1 MKPMAK
7 RTVELAAIAAALL
20 AGACSKV
27 PGGVIPP
34 DRMAELLADFHTG
47 EAVVDMNRTE
57 FYNDSLRQLY
67 KQSVYAR
74 HGVTPE
80 EVDSSFSWYG
90 RHMAEYMEVYD
101 KTIEILDHRLIETGN
116 RIAAEAALSIAGD
129 SVDVWPNARFIT
141 FSSTMPSRIAA
152 FSFSNDENWE
162 RGDSYTWRAKFFNN
176 TENLCFTM
184 VTEYTDGT
192 VEIATRNFSADG
204 WNELVFN
211 TDSTLT
217 ANRIYGFIEGLSRPG
232 TMLRTDSMEMIRK
245 RVDHNTPVSRYNV
258 RTYRRLADV
267 IDTPVASEKREQA
280 TDSIQS

>member
-1 MKPMAK
+1 MMSRSRLKN
-7 RTVELAAIAAALL
+7 ELGAIALGLL
-20 AGACSKV
+20 VCACSKV

-34 DRMAELLADFHTG
+34 DRMAELLADFHIG
-47 EAVVDMNRTE
+47 EAVVDMNRGE

-80 EVDSSFSWYG
+80 EVDSSFAWYG
-90 RHMAEYMEVYD
+90 RHMSEYMEVYD

-141 FSSTMPSRIAA
+141 FNELMPSRMAT

-176 TENLCFTM
+176 TENLCFTI
-184 VTEYTDGT
+184 VAEYTDGT
-192 VEIATRNFSADG
+192 VEIATKNFSADG
-204 WNELVFN
+204 WNEIVFN
-211 TDSTLT
+211 TDSILT
-217 ANRIYGFIEGLSRPG
+217 ANRIFGFIDGVSRPG
-232 TMLRTDSMEMIRK
+232 TSLRTDSMEMIRK
-245 RVDHNTPVSRYNV
+245 RVNHDVAPNRYNI
-258 RTYRRLADV
+258 RTFKKLGEV
-267 IDTPVASEKREQA
+267 IDTPLPSEQKEA
-280 TDSIQS
+280 ETDSIAS

>member
-1 MKPMAK
+1 MMSRSRLKN
-7 RTVELAAIAAALL
+7 ELGAIALGLL
-20 AGACSKV
+20 VCACSKV

-34 DRMAELLADFHTG
+34 DRMAELLADFHIG
-47 EAVVDMNRTE
+47 EAVVDMNRGE

-80 EVDSSFSWYG
+80 EVDSSFAWYG
-90 RHMAEYMEVYD
+90 RHMSEYMEVYD

-141 FSSTMPSRIAA
+141 FNELMPSRMAT

-176 TENLCFTM
+176 TENLCFTI
-184 VTEYTDGT
+184 VAEYTDGT
-192 VEIATRNFSADG
+192 VEIATKNFSADG
-204 WNELVFN
+204 WNEIVFN

-217 ANRIYGFIEGLSRPG
+217 ANRIFGFIDGISRPG
-232 TMLRTDSMEMIRK
+232 TSLRTDSMEMIRK
-245 RVDHNTPVSRYNV
+245 RVNHDVAPNRYNT
-258 RTYRRLADV
+258 RTFKKLGEV
-267 IDTPVASEKREQA
+267 IDTPLPSEQKEA
-280 TDSIQS
+280 ETDSIAS

>member
-1 MKPMAK
+1 MMSRSRLKN
-7 RTVELAAIAAALL
+7 ELGAIALGLL
-20 AGACSKV
+20 VCACSKV

-34 DRMAELLADFHTG
+34 DRMAELLADFHIG
-47 EAVVDMNRTE
+47 EAVVDMNRGE

-74 HGVTPE
+74 HGVTSE
-80 EVDSSFSWYG
+80 EVDSSFAWYG
-90 RHMAEYMEVYD
+90 RHMSEYMEVYD

-141 FSSTMPSRIAA
+141 FNELMPSRMAT

-176 TENLCFTM
+176 TENLCFTI
-184 VTEYTDGT
+184 VAEYTDGT
-192 VEIATRNFSADG
+192 VEIATKNFSADG
-204 WNELVFN
+204 WNEIVFN

-217 ANRIYGFIEGLSRPG
+217 ANRIFGFIDGVSRPG
-232 TMLRTDSMEMIRK
+232 TSLRTDSMEMIRK
-245 RVDHNTPVSRYNV
+245 RVNHDVAPNRYNI
-258 RTYRRLADV
+258 RTFKKLGEV
-267 IDTPVASEKREQA
+267 IDTPLPSEQKEA
-280 TDSIQS
+280 ETDSIAS

>member
-1 MKPMAK
+1 MMSRSRLKN
-7 RTVELAAIAAALL
+7 ELGVIALGLL
-20 AGACSKV
+20 VCACSKV

-34 DRMAELLADFHTG
+34 DRMAELLADFHIG
-47 EAVVDMNRTE
+47 EAVVDMNRGE

-80 EVDSSFSWYG
+80 EVDSSFAWYG
-90 RHMAEYMEVYD
+90 RHMSEYMEVYD

-141 FSSTMPSRIAA
+141 FNELMPSRMAT

-176 TENLCFTM
+176 TENLCFTI
-184 VTEYTDGT
+184 VAEYTDGT
-192 VEIATRNFSADG
+192 VEIATKNFSADG
-204 WNELVFN
+204 WNEIVFN

-217 ANRIYGFIEGLSRPG
+217 ANRIFGFIDGVSRPG
-232 TMLRTDSMEMIRK
+232 TSLRTDSMEMIRK
-245 RVDHNTPVSRYNV
+245 RVNHDVAPNRYNI
-258 RTYRRLADV
+258 RTFKKLGEV
-267 IDTPVASEKREQA
+267 IDTPLPSEQKEA
-280 TDSIQS
+280 ETDSIAS

>member
-1 MKPMAK
+1 MMSRSRLKN
-7 RTVELAAIAAALL
+7 ELGAIALGLL
-20 AGACSKV
+20 VCACSKV

-34 DRMAELLADFHTG
+34 DRMAELLADFHIG
-47 EAVVDMNRTE
+47 EAVVDMNRGE

-80 EVDSSFSWYG
+80 EVDSSFAWYG
-90 RHMAEYMEVYD
+90 RHMSEYMEVYD

-141 FSSTMPSRIAA
+141 FNELMPSRMAT

-176 TENLCFTM
+176 TENLCFTI
-184 VTEYTDGT
+184 VAEYTDGT
-192 VEIATRNFSADG
+192 VEIATKNFSADG
-204 WNELVFN
+204 WNEIVFN

-217 ANRIYGFIEGLSRPG
+217 ANRISGFIDGISRPG
-232 TMLRTDSMEMIRK
+232 TSLRTDSMEMIRK
-245 RVDHNTPVSRYNV
+245 RVNHDVAPNRYNI
-258 RTYRRLADV
+258 RTFKKLGEV
-267 IDTPVASEKREQA
+267 IDTPLPSEQKEA
-280 TDSIQS
+280 ETDSIAS

>member
-1 MKPMAK
+1 MMSRSRLKN
-7 RTVELAAIAAALL
+7 ELGAIALGLL
-20 AGACSKV
+20 VCACSKV

-34 DRMAELLADFHTG
+34 DRMAELLADFHIG
-47 EAVVDMNRTE
+47 EAVVDMNRGE

-80 EVDSSFSWYG
+80 EVDSSFAWYG
-90 RHMAEYMEVYD
+90 RHMSEYMEVYD

-141 FSSTMPSRIAA
+141 FNELMPSRMAT

-176 TENLCFTM
+176 TENLCFTI
-184 VTEYTDGT
+184 VAEYTDGT
-192 VEIATRNFSADG
+192 VEIATKNFSADG
-204 WNELVFN
+204 WNEIVFN

-217 ANRIYGFIEGLSRPG
+217 ANRIFGFIDGISRPG
-232 TMLRTDSMEMIRK
+232 TSLRTDSMEMIRK
-245 RVDHNTPVSRYNV
+245 RVNHDVAPNRYNIH
-258 RTYRRLADV
+258 TFKKLGEV
-267 IDTPVASEKREQA
+267 IDTPLPSEQKEA
-280 TDSIQS
+280 ETDSIAS

>member
-1 MKPMAK
+1 MTSRSRIKS
-7 RTVELAAIAAALL
+7 ELAAIAFGLL
-20 AGACSKV
+20 ACACSKV

-47 EAVVDMNRTE
+47 EAVVDMNRGD
-57 FYNDSLRQLY
+57 FYNDSLRQLF

-74 HGVTPE
+74 HNVTPE

-90 RHMAEYMEVYD
+90 RHMAQYMEVYD

-141 FSSTMPSRIAA
+141 FNDLMPSRTAT

-184 VTEYTDGT
+184 VAEYTDGT
-192 VEIATRNFSADG
+192 VEIATKNFSADG
-204 WNELVFN
+204 WNEIVFN

-217 ANRIYGFIEGLSRPG
+217 ANRIFGFIDGLSRPG
-232 TMLRTDSMEMIRK
+232 VSLRTDSMEMIRK
-245 RVDHNTPVSRYNV
+245 RVDHNNPPGRYNI
-258 RTYRRLADV
+258 RTYKNLGEV
-267 IDTPVASEKREQA
+267 IDSPVPSEQKAAEP
-280 TDSIQS
+280 DSIAS

>member
-1 MKPMAK
+1 MMSRSRLKN
-7 RTVELAAIAAALL
+7 ELGAIALGLL
-20 AGACSKV
+20 VCACSKV

-34 DRMAELLADFHTG
+34 DRMAELLADFHIG
-47 EAVVDMNRTE
+47 EAVVDMNRGE

-80 EVDSSFSWYG
+80 EVDSSFAWYG
-90 RHMAEYMEVYD
+90 RHMSEYMEVYD

-141 FSSTMPSRIAA
+141 FNELMPSRMAT

-176 TENLCFTM
+176 TENLCFTI
-184 VTEYTDGT
+184 VAEYTDGT
-192 VEIATRNFSADG
+192 VEIATKNFSADG
-204 WNELVFN
+204 WNEIVFN

-217 ANRIYGFIEGLSRPG
+217 ANRIFGFIDGISRPG
-232 TMLRTDSMEMIRK
+232 TSLRTDSMEMIRK
-245 RVDHNTPVSRYNV
+245 RVNHDVAPNRYNI
-258 RTYRRLADV
+258 RTFKKLGEV
-267 IDTPVASEKREQA
+267 IDTPLPSEQKEAETGSIAS
-280 TDSIQS
+280 

>member
-1 MKPMAK
+1 MMSRSRLKN
-7 RTVELAAIAAALL
+7 ELGAIALGLL
-20 AGACSKV
+20 VGACSKV

-34 DRMAELLADFHTG
+34 DRMAELLADFHIG
-47 EAVVDMNRTE
+47 EAVVDMNRGE

-80 EVDSSFSWYG
+80 EVDSSFAWYG
-90 RHMAEYMEVYD
+90 RHMSEYMEVYD

-141 FSSTMPSRIAA
+141 FNELMPSRMAT

-176 TENLCFTM
+176 TENLCFTI
-184 VTEYTDGT
+184 VAEYTDGT
-192 VEIATRNFSADG
+192 VEIATKNFSADG
-204 WNELVFN
+204 WNEIVFN

-217 ANRIYGFIEGLSRPG
+217 ANRIFGFIDGVSRPG
-232 TMLRTDSMEMIRK
+232 TSLRTDSMEMIRK
-245 RVDHNTPVSRYNV
+245 RVNHDVAPNRYNI
-258 RTYRRLADV
+258 RTFKKLGEV
-267 IDTPVASEKREQA
+267 IDTPLPSEQKEA
-280 TDSIQS
+280 ETDSIAS